1 MYLLCGFNK
10 FEAIDKEEQS
20 YLLKFMFKSLLRVYD
35 GTGYLV
41 LFSTEKYDGIY
52 KKIRYLISIKK
63 GAKNV

>member
-1 MYLLCGFNK
+1 
-10 FEAIDKEEQS
+10 
-20 YLLKFMFKSLLRVYD
+20 MFKSLLRVYD

-63 GAKNV
+63 VQRTCKILFANDCKISLQMRHKL